1 MKLYIMALHLPKT
14 SDLPAYKNI
23 YYMKLKKI
31 IIYLFLIYVC
41 LCFACMFCLIYVR
54 VLDILELEL
63 QTVTSI
69 TATWVLGRAASAVN
83 P

>member
-1 MKLYIMALHLPKT
+1 
-14 SDLPAYKNI
+14 
-23 YYMKLKKI
+23 
-31 IIYLFLIYVC
+31 
-41 LCFACMFCLIYVR
+41 MFCLIYVR

>member
-1 MKLYIMALHLPKT
+1 M
-14 SDLPAYKNI
+14 SDFY
-23 YYMKLKKI
+23 LKEFFQGI
-31 IIYLFLIYVC
+31 SLLGFLIYVC